1 METLLLQKPQWTPYD
16 GDIARRLGLEKV
28 RKQAQL
34 ILDWSLMVDRTGT
47 IPSPQNLFTIRKKTN
62 EETKT
67 SNQEEAILK
76 PIELDSS
83 KKGEGELE
91 LAA

>member
-1 METLLLQKPQWTPYD
+1 
-16 GDIARRLGLEKV
+16 
-28 RKQAQL
+28 
-34 ILDWSLMVDRTGT
+34 MVDQTGT

-76 PIELDSS
+76 SIELDSS
-83 KKGEGELE
+83 KKGGGELE